1 MATGQGFVGNNM
13 FAYCLNNPVNF
24 VDRDGKNPEAA
35 CAWMGSMWWLCGTDL
50 ALPIGDIV
58 YVLGIVIIGA
68 LCTSPPVASVH
79 TGETWDFEYA
89 EIADD
94 IPQDTPVPATKS
106 SAIASIIATQ
116 KRKKPANLPSAKK
129 LTINM
134 EHIKTGH
141 MPGGSR
147 NQKGLKSVFYGL
159 TAEQIRKA
167 IIDAYN
173 SGTKWK
179 TQGDRILVRGYSD
192 TYELLIE
199 IWVNI
204 KTYIIETAY
213 PL

>member
-1 MATGQGFVGNNM
+1 
-13 FAYCLNNPVNF
+13 
-24 VDRDGKNPEAA
+24 
-35 CAWMGSMWWLCGTDL
+35 
-50 ALPIGDIV
+50 
-58 YVLGIVIIGA
+58 
-68 LCTSPPVASVH
+68 
-79 TGETWDFEYA
+79 
-89 EIADD
+89 
-94 IPQDTPVPATKS
+94 
-106 SAIASIIATQ
+106 
-116 KRKKPANLPSAKK
+116 
-129 LTINM
+129 M

-179 TQGDRILVRGYSD
+179 MQGDRILVRGYSD